1 MDSMPKRRKS
11 KDNPYL
17 LSKNENNNLY
27 LISFKDGTNTYRS
40 ISVTKEIYDEMD
52 YFERRDLSQM
62 NEYDRHTE
70 HILLD
75 ESSLAKKI
83 KNKPISIEDGFI
95 NTVTISKLN
104 VALNKLPQIQKKRII
119 QYYFEGLNCYE
130 IGRREG
136 IAHQVIDRNIKKA
149 IINLK
154 KLLKNLK

>member
-11 KDNPYL
+11 KDNPYI

-95 NTVTISKLN
+95 CKSQYKIDKKIQ
-104 VALNKLPQIQKKRII
+104 NK
-119 QYYFEGLNCYE
+119 
-130 IGRREG
+130 
-136 IAHQVIDRNIKKA
+136 ID
-149 IINLK
+149 
-154 KLLKNLK
+154 